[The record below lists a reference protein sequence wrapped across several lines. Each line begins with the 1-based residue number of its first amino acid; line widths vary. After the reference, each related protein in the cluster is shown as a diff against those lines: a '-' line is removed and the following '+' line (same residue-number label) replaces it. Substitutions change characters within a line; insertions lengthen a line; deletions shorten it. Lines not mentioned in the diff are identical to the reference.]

1 MKYMFLLTGLG
12 IAGSLFVVY
21 FVWTK
26 LGKQGV
32 HIDGTVD
39 IPGGGAYTGNRD
51 TYRQYGLDS
60 FAQYEELEEGLYY
73 KRSDIVEKYFPNMSD
88 AHKYAFL
95 KHFITKH
102 TTRAHDGSHNE
113 LLDAAIAQVQNESHR
128 AHLQKEESKK

>member
-1 MKYMFLLTGLG
+1 MKYMFLLAGLG
-12 IAGSLFVVY
+12 GALSIFVVY
-21 FVWTK
+21 FVWNK

-51 TYRQYGLDS
+51 TYKQYGLNS
-60 FAQYEELEEGLYY
+60 FSEYEELEEGLFY
-73 KRSDIVEKYFPNMSD
+73 KRNDIVQKYFPQMSD

-102 TTRAHDGSHNE
+102 TTKAHDGTHNE
-113 LLDAAIAQVQNESHR
+113 LLQQAIDQIQNDAHRKQLQN
-128 AHLQKEESKK
+128 LDNKK